1 MDHEYMIRWN
11 PPGDFDPHPM
21 LRSLPSPI
29 APGPREIYNY
39 SVKEDGFYFV
49 DRRVDPRAAGEALKL
64 FIDEALKHTSEVVVE
79 RL

>member
-1 MDHEYMIRWN
+1 MDHEYMIRWE
-11 PPGDFDPHPM
+11 PPAGFDPSPL

-29 APGPREIYNY
+29 APGFREIYNY

-49 DRRVDPRAAGEALKL
+49 DRQVDPRTAGEAMKL
-64 FIDEALKHTSEVVVE
+64 FIDEAFNHTTEVVIE